1 MSDFDRSNLLEF
13 LHKPRCLREIVSH
26 FEAPPKLVD
35 QHLQAAIKAG
45 RILVYR
51 TPRQNQSLKLN
62 TRQRGL
68 ATVVYIAK
76 SSPLLAPNVSTRN
89 QLPKTKGPAKESA
102 HHDHVSLVFSEEH
115 AFLNHILTPLRLGR
129 IELPGVFSKLSSRMR
144 LSTKQMATRR
154 RRWKKRSATSPV
166 RSLSHVERLCLFRT
180 LSDDSLPFLD
190 IHRRFGI
197 SKQTVQG
204 FVRRGLFREV
214 WGPRN
219 IGVKYKLTEE
229 GKAHLKRLEKAA
241 LLEEQE
247 QQKIFIRLKQRV
259 FPWL

>member
-1 MSDFDRSNLLEF
+1 MEF

-35 QHLQAAIKAG
+35 HHLQAAIKAG

-51 TPRQNQSLKLN
+51 TPRPKQSLKLN
-62 TRQRGL
+62 TRQHGL
-68 ATVVYIAK
+68 ATMLYIAK
-76 SSPLLAPNVSTRN
+76 GSPLLAPNVPARN
-89 QLPKTKGPAKESA
+89 QLPKTRGSAKESA
-102 HHDHVSLVFSEEH
+102 HHEHGSPVFSKEH
-115 AFLNHILTPLRLGR
+115 AFLNHLLTPLKLGR
-129 IELPGVFSKLSSRMR
+129 TALPGVLSKLSSRMR
-144 LSTKQMATRR
+144 LSKNQMATRR
-154 RRWKKRSATSPV
+154 RRWKKRSATSQV
-166 RSLSHVERLCLFRT
+166 RSLSHMERLCLFQT
-180 LSDDSLPFLD
+180 LSDDPLLFLD

-197 SKQTVQG
+197 SKQMVQR

-229 GKAHLKRLEKAA
+229 GKVHLKRLEKAA